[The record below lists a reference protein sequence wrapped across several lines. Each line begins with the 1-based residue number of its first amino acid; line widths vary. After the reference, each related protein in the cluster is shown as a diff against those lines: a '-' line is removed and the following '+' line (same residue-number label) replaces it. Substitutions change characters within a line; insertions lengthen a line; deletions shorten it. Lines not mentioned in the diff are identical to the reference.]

1 MELTRRLVFPEDRR
15 SERLDR
21 FLAESLPELSRSQL
35 KKLIEDGRI
44 LLDQEPAKA
53 SCKLKGGEVLQL
65 DIPEPTPLE
74 ARPENI
80 PLDISYED
88 DQLIV
93 IDKPAGM
100 VVHPAAGHSDGT
112 LVNALLYHCDDL
124 AGIGGELRPGIVH
137 RIDKDTSGL
146 LVVTKND
153 ACHHHLAAQ
162 FKDHSVNRRYLA
174 LVHGLLP
181 QDRGV
186 VDQPIGRHP
195 THRRKMS
202 SQARNSKRAV
212 THWKVLGRYDIDNL
226 TLVEL
231 KLETGRTHQIRVH
244 FSEMNFPLA
253 GDPMYGGRG
262 RFKSLA
268 DRELSRLVA
277 RLPGQALHARLLG
290 FIHPV
295 SEEYLEWACDPP
307 DDFQA
312 ILDYLDAKY
321 SVQN

>member
-1 MELTRRLVFPEDRR
+1 MDDSRRLVFPEDRPA
-15 SERLDR
+15 ERLDR
-21 FLAESLPELSRSQL
+21 YLAESLPELSRSQL
-35 KKLIEDGRI
+35 KKLIDDGRI
-44 LLDQEPAKA
+44 LLDREPAKA
-53 SCKLKGGEVLQL
+53 SSKLKGGEVIQLTLPAPVPLQ
-65 DIPEPTPLE
+65 

-80 PLDISYED
+80 PLSILYED

-93 IDKPAGM
+93 VDKPAGM

-112 LVNALLYHCDDL
+112 LVNALLHHCDDL

-137 RIDKDTSGL
+137 RIDKDTSGV
-146 LVVTKND
+146 LVATKND
-153 ACHHHLAAQ
+153 ASHQCLAAQ
-162 FKDHSVNRRYLA
+162 FKAHSVNRRYLA

-181 QDRGV
+181 QERGM

-202 SQARNSKRAV
+202 SLARQHKRAV
-212 THWKVLGRYDIDNL
+212 THWKVLGRFDVDNL

-262 RFKSLA
+262 RLKSLA
-268 DRELSRLVA
+268 DQDLRRLIEK
-277 RLPGQALHARLLG
+277 LPGQALHARLLG
-290 FIHPV
+290 FIHPR
-295 SEEYLEWACDPP
+295 SGDYLEFASPP
-307 DDFQA
+307 PNEFQA

-321 SVQN
+321 

>member
-1 MELTRRLVFPEDRR
+1 MTPSHQLVYPEDRL

-21 FLAESLPELSRSQL
+21 YLTECFPELSRSQL
-35 KKLIEDGRI
+35 KKLIDDGQV

-53 SCKLKGGEVLQL
+53 STKLKGGEVLHL
-65 DIPEPTPLE
+65 TLPEPVPLK
-74 ARPENI
+74 AQPENI
-80 PLDISYED
+80 PLNILYED

-93 IDKPAGM
+93 VDKPAGM

-112 LVNALLYHCDDL
+112 LVNALLYHCEDL

-137 RIDKDTSGL
+137 RIDKDTSGA
-146 LVVTKND
+146 LVATKND
-153 ACHHHLAAQ
+153 ASHQSLADQ
-162 FKDHSVNRRYLA
+162 FKAHSVNRRYLA

-202 SQARNSKRAV
+202 SLARNSKHAV
-212 THWKVLGRYDIDNL
+212 THWKVLARYDLDKL

-231 KLETGRTHQIRVH
+231 RLETGRTHQIRTH

-253 GDPMYGGRG
+253 GDPMYGGRS
-262 RFKSLA
+262 RLKDLA
-268 DRELSRLVA
+268 DQKLRSLIEK
-277 RLPGQALHARLLG
+277 LPGQALHARLLG
-290 FIHPV
+290 FIHPR
-295 SEEYLEWACDPP
+295 SGEYIERACDPP
-307 DDFQA
+307 ENFQA
-312 ILDYLDAKY
+312 ILDYLNEKY
-321 SVQN
+321 SVSI